1 MRTCKAYNYW
11 FYCYFIEPSVVRI
24 VKIETYMYASKERP
38 ILIHEE
44 LRNIEVMYLCN
55 VRHETMICVHLWVKI
70 MVIN

>member
-24 VKIETYMYASKERP
+24 VKIETYASKERP

-44 LRNIEVMYLCN
+44 LRNIEVHVFVQC
-55 VRHETMICVHLWVKI
+55 KA
-70 MVIN
+70 